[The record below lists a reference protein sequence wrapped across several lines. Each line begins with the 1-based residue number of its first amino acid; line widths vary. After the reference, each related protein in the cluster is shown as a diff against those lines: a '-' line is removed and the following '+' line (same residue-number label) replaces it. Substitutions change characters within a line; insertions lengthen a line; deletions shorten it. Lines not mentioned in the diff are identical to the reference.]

1 MFLTFFF
8 FVFLVELNY
17 LQFLYDSGVEN
28 IFAMYEEDATDTGLT
43 TDDFNWGS
51 ATFHKMGRQKVDL
64 AATFTS
70 FGLDLCLCDV
80 DTVWI
85 NGKKRIV
92 FYIKSLT
99 KAYSTLAPSF
109 SFRFPSV
116 I

>member
-1 MFLTFFF
+1 
-8 FVFLVELNY
+8 
-17 LQFLYDSGVEN
+17 
-28 IFAMYEEDATDTGLT
+28 MYEEDATDTGLT
-43 TDDFNWGS
+43 TDNFNWGS

-85 NGKKRIV
+85 NGKKSIV
-92 FYIKSLT
+92 FYFT
-99 KAYSTLAPSF
+99 FFAVAYLISAPRF
-109 SFRFPSV
+109 SCLFPSL